1 MRKTVCILGVL
12 GASGL
17 LLSANPFL
25 SKYYLRL
32 HDNDFI
38 NGVLHYQLFAL
49 LLAVIAIWWTLKGSP
64 ESKRLLKFG
73 NWHVMAGK
81 EKWLGINGKSS
92 WKKNALQ
99 LCFFISLA
107 TAAFMFMGLYYSEK
121 PGHFQLN
128 YIPLILLVSLSN
140 SFSEEMIYRFSVN
153 GNLSSRASKTMVL
166 MSSAVLF
173 GLPHYFGFPSGII
186 GVMMSGALGFILS
199 KATYETEGLGIAWGI
214 HFIQDIII
222 FSALMM
228 MNS

>member
-1 MRKTVCILGVL
+1 MKKILIISFVL
-12 GASGL
+12 LATGL

-25 SKYYLRL
+25 SKYYLPL

-38 NGVLHYQLFAL
+38 NGVFHYQLFAL
-49 LLAVIAIWWTLKGSP
+49 LVAGMAVSLTLKSSP
-64 ESKRLLKFG
+64 ESKRLFKFG
-73 NWHVMAGK
+73 NWHVIANK

-107 TAAFMFMGLYYSEK
+107 TASFMFMGLYYSDK

-128 YIPLILLVSLSN
+128 YVPLILLVSLSN
-140 SFSEEMIYRFSVN
+140 SFSEEMIYRFAVN
-153 GNLSSRASKTMVL
+153 GNLSSGASKAMVL

-186 GVMMSGALGFILS
+186 GVIMSATLGYILS

-222 FSALMM
+222 FTALIM